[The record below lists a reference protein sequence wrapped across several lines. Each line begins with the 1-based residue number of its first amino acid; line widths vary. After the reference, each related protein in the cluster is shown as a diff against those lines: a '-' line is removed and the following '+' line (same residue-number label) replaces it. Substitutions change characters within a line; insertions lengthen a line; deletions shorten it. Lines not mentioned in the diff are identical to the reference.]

1 MPRDELKDIYAE
13 LQKGIDQ
20 TNDLFLE
27 QFNKEINVFVNG
39 EAERGEKFI
48 LPLKQITKTI
58 PKDEKKQKEALKKK
72 AEAKVEEDNKKE
84 KVALSKKREED
95 KKQKQA
101 EKSKKLEERKK
112 EENKKSDVTEKNNKI
127 NVKTA
132 NNSKPPETYKP

>member
-20 TNDLFLE
+20 TNDLFVE
-27 QFNKEINVFVNG
+27 QFNKEINLFVDK
-39 EAERGEKFI
+39 EAKSGEKFI

-58 PKDEKKQKEALKKK
+58 PKNEKKRKEELKKK
-72 AEAKVEEDNKKE
+72 AEAQVEEDSKKE
-84 KVALSKKREED
+84 KIALAKKREED

-112 EENKKSDVTEKNNKI
+112 EQNKKSDVTEKNNKI
-127 NVKTA
+127 NVKTG
-132 NNSKPPETYKP
+132 NNSEPPQTYKP